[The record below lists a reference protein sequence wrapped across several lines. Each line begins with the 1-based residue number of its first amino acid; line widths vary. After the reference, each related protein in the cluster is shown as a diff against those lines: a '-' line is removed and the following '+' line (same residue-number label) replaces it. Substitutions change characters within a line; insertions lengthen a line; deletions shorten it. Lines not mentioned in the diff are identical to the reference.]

1 MRWLCWLALRGLW
14 SRRWRSLLSLSALA
28 LSVGLVVAT
37 GSIGALMQAS
47 VVTPARLL
55 GRPADLWI
63 ASAYDVDYD
72 LPARMQAQVAVVP
85 GVAEVQPVL
94 RRPVRVQTPHTD
106 TLTLL
111 GVDPGSYLAFH
122 DLALAAGTL
131 PSTQRSGLVAL
142 APWAFIRGLGLGR
155 PVTVTTPSGDLAL
168 PLAGLIEVQSLAAA
182 QQGLVLVAPLETVAD
197 LFGVHDALTLL
208 EVRLAPAASPRQVRA
223 ALERALGPAYAVSIP
238 SQPGQS
244 ARLWQRLVVGALVCV
259 DGLVLAGSV
268 SLVYAVFASAA
279 RARRRQ
285 IGLLR
290 VVGAER
296 WRVLALLVVEAAL
309 LGLAGSGLGLVA
321 GALFAWG
328 GAGLVLGNTSAP
340 AFAPSSLPA
349 LPPLPPTTLLG
360 AAALGTL
367 ASLAGALGPALGAA
381 RQPPLEA
388 LRPVPPVI
396 PRSAAPPPVIPRSVA
411 SPLVIPR
418 SVAPPLVIPRSV
430 ATRNLIPLG
439 SVASPPVIPL
449 GSVAS
454 PLVIPRSVATRNLV
468 RQALAWIRPRAQACA
483 RAAIGWLFP
492 AEAPLA
498 LASLARE
505 WRRAALMTGLLALV
519 LGMAL
524 GNVGVLSLLGDELA
538 TTFGRLAGGDYLVLP
553 GLTTISLRELAGQD
567 TSDVP
572 PLDAGLLAALEGLS
586 DRVWLMRG
594 TTADVAALQ
603 VFPGQ
608 PTLLLD
614 VEGYARMGGFRFQAG
629 DWPRALAAFRQGPA
643 LLLTP
648 IVARRLNVGLG
659 EQVRL
664 DTLQGSVDFRV
675 AGIGESEFTTCILDL
690 ADGATYFGANEV
702 NGVEVQVRPGADA
715 EAVRRALLDAVQT
728 HGGTLLSLSQATAQV
743 RQMFHQARLPIG
755 LLIGLTGLVAALGTL
770 NAMLASVA
778 ERRWEIGLLRAVGA
792 TRRQVA
798 RLVLAEAALVGT
810 AAALVGTVLG
820 WVVTLLFLALARTYL
835 GLTVQRVYPSA
846 TSSLTGWLP
855 LLAASAAGLLLW
867 PLLTMAGGI
876 APALHAAHQPIVQA
890 SQDLG

>member
-1 MRWLCWLALRGLW
+1 MRWLCGLALRGLW

-37 GSIGALMQAS
+37 GSIGARMQAS
-47 VVTPARLL
+47 VATPARLL

-72 LPARMQAQVAVVP
+72 LPARMQAQVAAAP

-94 RRPVRVQTPHTD
+94 RRPVRVQTPYTD

-122 DLALAAGTL
+122 DLALAVGTL
-131 PSTQRSGLVAL
+131 PSTEKLGLVAL
-142 APWAFIRGLGLGR
+142 APWASVRGLGLGQ
-155 PVTVTTPSGDLAL
+155 PVTVTTPSGDVAL
-168 PLAGLIEVQSLAAA
+168 PITGLIEAGNLAAV
-182 QQGLVLVAPLETVAD
+182 QQGLALYAPLGTVAD

-223 ALERALGPAYAVSIP
+223 ALEQALGPAYAVSIP

-244 ARLWQRLVVGALVCV
+244 ARLWQRLVVGALACV

-296 WRVLALLVVEAAL
+296 WRVLALLVAEAAL

-321 GALFAWG
+321 GTLFAWG

-340 AFAPSSLPA
+340 AFAPASLPA
-349 LPPLPPTTLLG
+349 LPPLPPTTLLV
-360 AAALGTL
+360 AAALGVLT
-367 ASLAGALGPALGAA
+367 SLAGALGPALGAA
-381 RQPPLEA
+381 RQPPLES
-388 LRPVPPVI
+388 LRTIPLVIPRSAASPLVI

-418 SVAPPLVIPRSV
+418 SAATRNLIPLRSAATPPVIPRSAASPPVIPRSV
-430 ATRNLIPLG
+430 ATRNLIP
-439 SVASPPVIPL
+439 
-449 GSVAS
+449 
-454 PLVIPRSVATRNLV
+454 
-468 RQALAWIRPRAQACA
+468 
-483 RAAIGWLFP
+483 

-498 LASLARE
+498 LASLTRE
-505 WRRAALMTGLLALV
+505 WRRAARMAGALALV

-553 GLTTISLRELAGQD
+553 GLATISLRELAGQD

-572 PLDAGLLAALEGLS
+572 PLDARLLVALEGLS
-586 DRVWLMRG
+586 GEVWLMRG

-603 VFPGQ
+603 VFPGH

-643 LLLTP
+643 VLLTP

-664 DTLQGSVDFRV
+664 DTPRGPVDFRV

-702 NGVEVQVRPGADA
+702 NGVEVQVRPGADM

-743 RQMFHQARLPIG
+743 RQVFHQARLSIG
-755 LLIGLTGLVAALGTL
+755 LLIGISGLVAALGAL

-792 TRRQVA
+792 TRRQIA

-810 AAALVGTVLG
+810 AAALIGTILG
-820 WVVTLLFLALARTYL
+820 WAVTLLFLALARTYL
-835 GLTVQRVYPSA
+835 GLTVHPASPST
-846 TSSLTGWLP
+846 TSSLAAWLP
-855 LLAASAAGLLLW
+855 LLIASAAGLLLW
-867 PLLTMAGGI
+867 PLLTIAGAI
-876 APALHAAHQPIVQA
+876 APALHAAHQPIIQA

>member
-14 SRRWRSLLSLSALA
+14 SRRWRTLLSLSALA

-47 VVTPARLL
+47 VATPARLL

-72 LPARMQAQVAVVP
+72 LPARMQAQVAAVP

-111 GVDPGSYLAFH
+111 GVDPASYLAFH

-131 PSTQRSGLVAL
+131 PSTERSGLVAL
-142 APWAFIRGLGLGR
+142 APWAFVRGLGLGQ
-155 PVTVTTPSGDLAL
+155 PVTVTTPSGDVAL
-168 PLAGLIEVQSLAAA
+168 PLTGLIEVKSLAAA
-182 QQGLVLVAPLETVAD
+182 QQGLVLIAPLETVAD

-244 ARLWQRLVVGALVCV
+244 ARLWQRLVLGALVCV

-296 WRVLALLVVEAAL
+296 WRVLALLAAEAAL

-328 GAGLVLGNTSAP
+328 GAGLVLGNTSAL
-340 AFAPSSLPA
+340 ASVPSSVPA

-360 AAALGTL
+360 AAALGML

-381 RQPPLEA
+381 RQPPLES
-388 LRPVPPVI
+388 LRT
-396 PRSAAPPPVIPRSVA
+396 APLVIPRSVA
-411 SPLVIPR
+411 SPP
-418 SVAPPLVIPRSV
+418 
-430 ATRNLIPLG
+430 
-439 SVASPPVIPL
+439 
-449 GSVAS
+449 
-454 PLVIPRSVATRNLV
+454 VIPRSVATRNLV

-483 RAAIGWLFP
+483 GAAIGWLFP

-505 WRRAALMTGLLALV
+505 WRRAARMAGALALV

-572 PLDAGLLAALEGLS
+572 PLNAGLLAALEGLS

-594 TTADVAALQ
+594 TTADVATLQ

-614 VEGYARMGGFRFQAG
+614 VAGYARMGGFRFQAG
-629 DWPRALAAFRQGPA
+629 DWPHALAAFRQGPA
-643 LLLTP
+643 VLLTP
-648 IVARRLNVGLG
+648 VVARRLNVGLD

-664 DTLQGSVDFRV
+664 DTLRGPLDFRV

-743 RQMFHQARLPIG
+743 RQMFHQARLSIG
-755 LLIGLTGLVAALGTL
+755 LLIGITGLVAALGAV

-792 TRRQVA
+792 TRRQVG

-820 WVVTLLFLALARTYL
+820 WVVTLLFLGLARTYL
-835 GLTVQRVYPSA
+835 GLTIHPASPS

-855 LLAASAAGLLLW
+855 LLIASAAGLLLW

>member
-47 VVTPARLL
+47 VATPARLL

-63 ASAYDVDYD
+63 ASAFDVDYD
-72 LPARMQAQVAVVP
+72 LPARMQAQVAAVP

-111 GVDPGSYLAFH
+111 GVEPGSYLAFH

-131 PSTQRSGLVAL
+131 PSAERPGLVAL
-142 APWAFIRGLGLGR
+142 APWAFVRGLGLGQ
-155 PVTVTTPSGDLAL
+155 PVTVTTPSGDVAL
-168 PLAGLIEVQSLAAA
+168 PLTGLIEVRSLAAA

-197 LFGVHDALTLL
+197 LFGAHDALTLL

-223 ALERALGPAYAVSIP
+223 DLEQALGPAYAVSIP

-244 ARLWQRLVVGALVCV
+244 ARLWQRLVLGALVCV
-259 DGLVLAGSV
+259 DGLVLAGSA

-296 WRVLALLVVEAAL
+296 WRVLALLVAEAAL

-340 AFAPSSLPA
+340 ASVPSSVPA

-360 AAALGTL
+360 AAALGML

-381 RQPPLEA
+381 RQPPLES
-388 LRPVPPVI
+388 LRTIPSVI
-396 PRSAAPPPVIPRSVA
+396 PRSAASPIVIPRSVA

-418 SVAPPLVIPRSV
+418 SVASPPVIPRSVARPIVIPRSV
-430 ATRNLIPLG
+430 ATRNLIPLE
-439 SVASPPVIPL
+439 SAASPP
-449 GSVAS
+449 
-454 PLVIPRSVATRNLV
+454 VIPRSVATRNL
-468 RQALAWIRPRAQACA
+468 I
-483 RAAIGWLFP
+483 P

-505 WRRAALMTGLLALV
+505 WRRSARMAGALALV

-553 GLTTISLRELAGQD
+553 GLATISLRELAGQD

-572 PLDAGLLAALEGLS
+572 PLNARLLAALEGLS

-603 VFPGQ
+603 VFPGH

-643 LLLTP
+643 VLLTP

-659 EQVRL
+659 GQVRL
-664 DTLQGSVDFRV
+664 NTLQGSVEFRV

-702 NGVEVQVRPGADA
+702 NGVEVQVRPGADS

-743 RQMFHQARLPIG
+743 RQVFHQARLSIG
-755 LLIGLTGLVAALGTL
+755 LLIGITGLVAGLGVL
-770 NAMLASVA
+770 NATLASVA

-792 TRRQVA
+792 TRRQIA

-810 AAALVGTVLG
+810 AAALAGTVLG
-820 WVVTLLFLALARTYL
+820 WVVTLLFLGLARTYL
-835 GLTVQRVYPSA
+835 GLTIHPASPS
-846 TSSLTGWLP
+846 TSSLAGWLP

>member
-72 LPARMQAQVAVVP
+72 LPARMQAQVAAVP

-131 PSTQRSGLVAL
+131 PSTQRPGLVAL
-142 APWAFIRGLGLGR
+142 APWAFVRGLGLGQ
-155 PVTVTTPSGDLAL
+155 PVTVTTPSGDVAL
-168 PLAGLIEVQSLAAA
+168 PLTGLIEVRSLAAA

-197 LFGVHDALTLL
+197 LFGAHDALTLL
-208 EVRLAPAASPRQVRA
+208 EVRLAPATSPRQVRA
-223 ALERALGPAYAVSIP
+223 DLEQALGPAYAVSIP

-244 ARLWQRLVVGALVCV
+244 ARLWQRLVVGALACV
-259 DGLVLAGSV
+259 DGLVLAGSA

-296 WRVLALLVVEAAL
+296 WRVLALLVAEAAL

-328 GAGLVLGNTSAP
+328 GAGLVLGNTSAL
-340 AFAPSSLPA
+340 AFAPASLPA
-349 LPPLPPTTLLG
+349 LPPLPACTLLG
-360 AAALGTL
+360 AAALGVL

-388 LRPVPPVI
+388 LRPVPSII
-396 PRSAAPPPVIPRSVA
+396 PRSAAPPPVIPKSA
-411 SPLVIPR
+411 
-418 SVAPPLVIPRSV
+418 
-430 ATRNLIPLG
+430 
-439 SVASPPVIPL
+439 ASPPVIPK
-449 GSVAS
+449 SAAS
-454 PLVIPRSVATRNLV
+454 PPVIPRSVATRNLV
-468 RQALAWIRPRAQACA
+468 RQALAWIRHRVQACA
-483 RAAIGWLFP
+483 GAAIGWLFP
-492 AEAPLA
+492 AEARLA

-505 WRRAALMTGLLALV
+505 WRRAARMAGLLALV

-629 DWPRALAAFRQGPA
+629 DWPRALAAFRQGPSV
-643 LLLTP
+643 LLTP

-664 DTLQGSVDFRV
+664 DTPRGPLDFRV

-728 HGGTLLSLSQATAQV
+728 YGGTLLSLSQATAQV
-743 RQMFHQARLPIG
+743 RQVFHQARLSIG
-755 LLIGLTGLVAALGTL
+755 LLIGITGLVAALGVV

-792 TRRQVA
+792 TRRQVG

-810 AAALVGTVLG
+810 AAALIGTVLG

-835 GLTVQRVYPSA
+835 GLTVQRAYPSA

-855 LLAASAAGLLLW
+855 LLVASAAGLLLW

-876 APALHAAHQPIVQA
+876 APALHAAHLPVVQA

>member
-14 SRRWRSLLSLSALA
+14 SRRWRTLLSLSALA

-72 LPARMQAQVAVVP
+72 LPARMQAQVAAVP

-111 GVDPGSYLAFH
+111 GVEPGSYLAFH

-131 PSTQRSGLVAL
+131 PAPGTPGLVAL
-142 APWAFIRGLGLGR
+142 APWAFVRGLGLGQ
-155 PVTVTTPSGDLAL
+155 PVTVATPSGDVAL
-168 PLAGLIEVQSLAAA
+168 PLTGLVEVRNLAAA
-182 QQGLVLVAPLETVAD
+182 QQGLVLVAPLDTVAD
-197 LFGVHDALTLL
+197 LFGVHGALTLL

-223 ALERALGPAYAVSIP
+223 ALEQALGPAYAVSIP

-244 ARLWQRLVVGALVCV
+244 ARLWQRLVLGALACV
-259 DGLVLAGSV
+259 DGLVLAGSA

-296 WRVLALLVVEAAL
+296 WRVLALLVAEAAL

-328 GAGLVLGNTSAP
+328 GAGLVLGNTSALP
-340 AFAPSSLPA
+340 FAPSSVPA
-349 LPPLPPTTLLG
+349 LPPLPPTTLLV
-360 AAALGTL
+360 AAALGML

-381 RQPPLEA
+381 RQPPLEF

-396 PRSAAPPPVIPRSVA
+396 PRSTV
-411 SPLVIPR
+411 
-418 SVAPPLVIPRSV
+418 
-430 ATRNLIPLG
+430 
-439 SVASPPVIPL
+439 
-449 GSVAS
+449 S

-468 RQALAWIRPRAQACA
+468 RQALAWIRHRVQVRAG
-483 RAAIGWLFP
+483 AAIGWLFP

-505 WRRAALMTGLLALV
+505 WRRAARMAGALALV

-586 DRVWLMRG
+586 GRVWLMRG

-603 VFPGQ
+603 VFPGH

-614 VEGYARMGGFRFQAG
+614 VEGYARIGGFRFQAG
-629 DWPRALAAFRQGPA
+629 DWPHALAAFRQGPA
-643 LLLTP
+643 VLLTP

-664 DTLQGSVDFRV
+664 DTLRGPVDFRV

-702 NGVEVQVRPGADA
+702 NGVEVQVQPGADA

-728 HGGTLLSLSQATAQV
+728 YGGTLLSLSQATAQV
-743 RQMFHQARLPIG
+743 RQMFHQARLSIG
-755 LLIGLTGLVAALGTL
+755 LLIGISGLVAALGAL

-810 AAALVGTVLG
+810 AAALAGTVLG
-820 WVVTLLFLALARTYL
+820 WVVTLLFLALARSYL
-835 GLTVQRVYPSA
+835 GLTIHPAYPS
-846 TSSLTGWLP
+846 TSSPAGWLP
-855 LLAASAAGLLLW
+855 LLVASAAGLILW
-867 PLLTMAGGI
+867 PLLAMAGGI
-876 APALHAAHQPIVQA
+876 GPALHAARLPVVQVA
-890 SQDLG
+890 QDLG